1 MPRGGRRANAGRK
14 PGSATKKTREIANA
28 VASQPRTRSQIIADE
43 ASLAGLT
50 PIEYMLSI
58 VRDPTASDQR
68 RDAMAVASAA
78 YCHPRLAAVGVS
90 SHAPG
95 GGTGNGGGDI
105 NITQIYAVPRGAVV
119 GSDGRITTSMA
130 SSWLLKPSSRML
142 ARQLC

>member
-78 YCHPRLAAVGVS
+78 Y
-90 SHAPG
+90 APG

-105 NITQIYAVPRGAVV
+105 NITQIYAVPRGALSEATA
-119 GSDGRITTSMA
+119 GSPRSMA